1 MTDLERRLRAAMES
15 SVAAEHPP
23 ADLVARVRRR
33 HRWHL
38 ARLGAIGV
46 TAVIAA
52 AVAVPPARSALLKS
66 VTTRPATSAVL
77 PRGQV
82 YGCDAQTYGALQSD
96 WRRVAIQ
103 AGPVWIINRGIAPDF
118 NFRNPDG
125 TLNAVPLIVLVR
137 DNMTVS
143 VEPTERDLRFLPS
156 VGSAEKYTL
165 NDGLPDATFTSCSA
179 PDSLFGDGLT
189 EYYIGVV
196 VAGPRCVAIDVRTS
210 AGQSPYRATLQ
221 FGTCGP

>member
-1 MTDLERRLRAAMES
+1 
-15 SVAAEHPP
+15 
-23 ADLVARVRRR
+23 VRRILANAS
-33 HRWHL
+33 HDRW
-38 ARLGAIGV
+38 R
-46 TAVIAA
+46 
-52 AVAVPPARSALLKS
+52 LKS

-77 PRGQV
+77 PRDQV

-96 WRRVAIQ
+96 WRRSAIQ

-137 DNMTVS
+137 DNVTVS
-143 VEPTERDLRFLPS
+143 VEPAERDLRFLPS

-165 NDGLPDATFTSCSA
+165 NDGLPDAT
-179 PDSLFGDGLT
+179 
-189 EYYIGVV
+189 V
-196 VAGPRCVAIDVRTS
+196 VAGPRCVTIDVRTS

>member
-38 ARLGAIGV
+38 ARLGAIAV

-96 WRRVAIQ
+96 WRRFAVK
-103 AGPVWIINRGIAPDF
+103 AGPVWIINRAIAPDF

-137 DNMTVS
+137 DNVTVS
-143 VEPTERDLRFLPS
+143 VEPAERDIRFLPS
-156 VGSAEKYTL
+156 VGPQEYTL
-165 NDGLPDATFTSCSA
+165 NDGLPGATFIGCSA
-179 PDSLFGDGLT
+179 QNALFGEGLT

-196 VAGPRCVAIDVRTS
+196 VAGPRCVTIDVRTS
-210 AGQSPYRATLQ
+210 AGQPPYRATLQ